1 MKLGTFGIVII
12 IYFLLDLVYS
22 KNYRYYNYDEIWQ
35 IFKKLAVDCP
45 RFIKLD
51 TSQKRYNLPSAGKCG
66 QNKDKPCEN
75 LIVFMTDYEEY
86 DPTRPQIYFSGL
98 LHGDEVIGA
107 TVLTELALYMCDKK
121 NQKTWVV
128 ELLKKSFVVFTPFTN
143 AYGYSNG
150 IREDFVEYNSGST
163 GLVDP
168 NRDFP
173 YFSTDN
179 MVISECM
186 KTVTARTVNEL
197 FKEHIFVNVV
207 TFHGGLN
214 AIGYPWGN
222 YVHIKHDN
230 KATEAPDLTALQDVA
245 KIMKSYSGSTLT
257 TNNIKDYSTGD
268 MVQMV
273 MIIFIFR
280 VIL

>member
-1 MKLGTFGIVII
+1 M
-12 IYFLLDLVYS
+12 LLRSARRSLLLRKQTPYCV
-22 KNYRYYNYDEIWQ
+22 RAIL
-35 IFKKLAVDCP
+35 LA
-45 RFIKLD
+45 
-51 TSQKRYNLPSAGKCG
+51 Q
-66 QNKDKPCEN
+66 
-75 LIVFMTDYEEY
+75 
-86 DPTRPQIYFSGL
+86 
-98 LHGDEVIGA
+98 
-107 TVLTELALYMCDKK
+107 
-121 NQKTWVV
+121 
-128 ELLKKSFVVFTPFTN
+128 
-143 AYGYSNG
+143 
-150 IREDFVEYNSGST
+150 
-163 GLVDP
+163 
-168 NRDFP
+168 
-173 YFSTDN
+173 
-179 MVISECM
+179 
-186 KTVTARTVNEL
+186 
-197 FKEHIFVNVV
+197 HIFVNVV